1 MNARVIFSKDF
12 QEKMNKP
19 LTSFEVGKLRWAK
32 IEELDRD
39 GKLSDI
45 KNRYELCMAIGMTE
59 LQAKTTGA
67 SYASNL
73 VRRKYLKET
82 MLGVVDGKMAYQYSI
97 IRAPQFGKHKK
108 RGRKVKEFIPDYPKQ
123 TQFLDVSDTTSS
135 QVYEA
140 KQLAEEAKVLSKPVL
155 SIKYGKVE
163 IFIGEGATVEY
174 IVDLLWNIN
183 QR

>member
-32 IEELDRD
+32 IEELDRN

-123 TQFLDVSDTTSS
+123 TQFLDINPTEAQT
-135 QVYEA
+135 YEA
-140 KQLAEEAKVLSKPVL
+140 KALDEEVKVLSRPKL

-163 IFIGEGATVEY
+163 IFIQEGTPVEY
-174 IVDLLWNIN
+174 VVDLLWNIN

>member
-19 LTSFEVGKLRWAK
+19 LTSFDIGKLRWK
-32 IEELDRD
+32 RIEELDEN
-39 GKLSDI
+39 GGLEKIS
-45 KNRYELCMAIGMTE
+45 NRYELCEAIGMTHE
-59 LQAKTTGA
+59 QAKTTGA

-73 VRRKYLKET
+73 IRRKHLRESVI
-82 MLGVVDGKMAYQYSI
+82 GVVDGKMKYQYSI
-97 IRAPQFGKHKK
+97 IKAPTFGKHRK
-108 RGRKVKEFIPDYPKQ
+108 RGRKNKNTIPDYPKQ
-123 TQFLDVSDTTSS
+123 TQFLNVSDTTSS

-140 KQLAEEAKVLSKPVL
+140 KQLAEEVKVLSRPKL

-163 IFIGEGATVEY
+163 VFIQEGTPVEY
-174 IVDLLWNIN
+174 VVDLLWNIN